1 MAVSQRFFQ
10 AVQSDL
16 VMIED
21 LSFNANIGPDCW
33 NRPRPQPLLLSVA
46 IEANLEGAGRDDDVN
61 QSINYGTLSK
71 ELLALAA
78 NETFPDMET
87 LVEEA
92 ATRSLSKLAS
102 EEKGYARIA
111 LTAPKLLLQ
120 DAILRLEA
128 TRINGEP
135 LGSGTPW
142 DWTINNW
149 RVSVLIGL
157 NPPERKAKQMLIFD
171 VVLHIDQAVGQEAC
185 NIPDLVSHLEKWIDT
200 TSYLTLEKLAAEF
213 CERAMSRHQQIDF
226 VRLKISKPSAILNA
240 KAACIQVYR
249 QRK

>member
-1 MAVSQRFFQ
+1 MAASQRFFR

-16 VMIED
+16 VIIED

-33 NRPRPQPLLLSVA
+33 NHPRPQPLLLSVA

-78 NETFPDMET
+78 NQTFPDMET
-87 LVEEA
+87 LVEGA
-92 ATRSLSKLAS
+92 ATRSLSKLAP
-102 EEKGYARIA
+102 EEKGYARIV

-120 DAILRLEA
+120 DAILSLET

-135 LGSGTPW
+135 LGWGTLW
-142 DWTINNW
+142 DWTVNNW

-157 NPPERKAKQMLIFD
+157 NPPEREAKQVLIFD
-171 VVLHIDQAVGQEAC
+171 VVLHINRAVDLEAC
-185 NIPDLVSHLEKWIDT
+185 KIPDLVSHLQKWIDT
-200 TSYLTLEKLAAEF
+200 TFYLTLEKLAAEF
-213 CERAMSRHQQIDF
+213 CERVMSKQQQIDS

-249 QRK
+249 KRK